1 MCKILNENIKEKL
14 CGKCFTYRLIKI
26 ISVLNGFYDDIPIN
40 VEPNEEISKIIL
52 KLKKKYENLS
62 ELIIQIRKSLEDL
75 KYDDETI
82 NMCLMYVIG

>member
-1 MCKILNENIKEKL
+1 LFEN
-14 CGKCFTYRLIKI
+14 
-26 ISVLNGFYDDIPIN
+26 
-40 VEPNEEISKIIL
+40 
-52 KLKKKYENLS
+52 KKYENLS